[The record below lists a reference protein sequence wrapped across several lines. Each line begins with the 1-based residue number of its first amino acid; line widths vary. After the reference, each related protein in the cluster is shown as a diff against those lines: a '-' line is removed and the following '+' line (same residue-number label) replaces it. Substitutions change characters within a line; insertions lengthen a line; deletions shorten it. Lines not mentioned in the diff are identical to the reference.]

1 MKKII
6 KVTALS
12 LMVLTLA
19 ISKGHTQGTPV
30 PGGGGPGV
38 NGGGGFTPPSNG
50 GGGDGAVPFDG
61 GLSLI
66 LLAAGAGVGA
76 NNRKSITTINRNVN
90 R

>member
-1 MKKII
+1 MKKIL
-6 KVTALS
+6 KVTVLS
-12 LMVLTLA
+12 LLVLVIA
-19 ISKGHTQGTPV
+19 ISKGHAQGTPV

-38 NGGGGFTPPSNG
+38 NGSGGFTPPGNS

-76 NNRKSITTINRNVN
+76 RKKQLIKN
-90 R
+90 

>member
-6 KVTALS
+6 KVAALS
-12 LMVLTLA
+12 LMILTMA
-19 ISKGHTQGTPV
+19 ISKGHAQGTPV

-50 GGGDGAVPFDG
+50 GSGDGAVPFDG

-76 NNRKSITTINRNVN
+76 RKKNLIKDQ
-90 R
+90 

>member
-1 MKKII
+1 MKKLI
-6 KVTALS
+6 KVTILAL
-12 LMVLTLA
+12 LVLVIA
-19 ISKGHTQGTPV
+19 ICKGHAQGTPV

-66 LLAAGAGVGA
+66 LLAAGAGVGVK
-76 NNRKSITTINRNVN
+76 RKK
-90 R
+90 

>member
-1 MKKII
+1 MKRII
-6 KVTALS
+6 KITALT
-12 LMVLTLA
+12 LIVLTIA
-19 ISKGHTQGTPV
+19 ISKGHAQGTPV

-76 NNRKSITTINRNVN
+76 KKRNQLSILK
-90 R
+90 

>member
-1 MKKII
+1 MKKIFN
-6 KVTALS
+6 VTI
-12 LMVLTLA
+12 LTLLITITA
-19 ISKGHTQGTPV
+19 ISKGHAQGTPV

-38 NGGGGFTPPSNG
+38 NGSGGFTPASNA

-76 NNRKSITTINRNVN
+76 KKRVTNNA
-90 R
+90 

>member
-1 MKKII
+1 MKKIL
-6 KVTALS
+6 KVTTLS
-12 LMVLTLA
+12 LIVLTMA
-19 ISKGHTQGTPV
+19 ISKGHAQGTPV

-38 NGGGGFTPPSNG
+38 NGGGGFTPPDNS

-76 NNRKSITTINRNVN
+76 KKRKDYTTIK
-90 R
+90 

>member
-6 KVTALS
+6 QITLLS
-12 LMVLTLA
+12 LLVLA
-19 ISKGHTQGTPV
+19 IATSKGHAQSTPV

-38 NGGGGFTPPSNG
+38 NGSGGFTPPGNS

-76 NNRKSITTINRNVN
+76 RKRQLINN
-90 R
+90 

>member
-6 KVTALS
+6 QITILS
-12 LMVLTLA
+12 LLVLA
-19 ISKGHTQGTPV
+19 ITTTNGHAQSTPV

-50 GGGDGAVPFDG
+50 GGGDGGVPFDG

-66 LLAAGAGVGA
+66 LLAAGVGVGA
-76 NNRKSITTINRNVN
+76 KKRIQTSVKA
-90 R
+90 

>member
-6 KVTALS
+6 KVSILAL
-12 LMVLTLA
+12 LVLVIA
-19 ISKGHTQGTPV
+19 ISKGHAQGTPV

-76 NNRKSITTINRNVN
+76 RKKHLIHNS
-90 R
+90 

>member
-1 MKKII
+1 MNKII
-6 KVTALS
+6 KATAL
-12 LMVLTLA
+12 LFIVFA
-19 ISKGHTQGTPV
+19 ITTSKSHAQGTPV

-66 LLAAGAGVGA
+66 LLAVGAGVGA
-76 NNRKSITTINRNVN
+76 KKKVKSTL
-90 R
+90 

>member
-6 KVTALS
+6 KVAVLT
-12 LMVLTLA
+12 LMVLTIA
-19 ISKGHTQGTPV
+19 ISKGHAQGTPV

-76 NNRKSITTINRNVN
+76 KKRNQTSVKAQ
-90 R
+90 

>member
-6 KVTALS
+6 QITILS
-12 LMVLTLA
+12 LLVLA
-19 ISKGHTQGTPV
+19 IATTSGHAQSTPV

-50 GGGDGAVPFDG
+50 GGGDGSVPFDG

-66 LLAAGAGVGA
+66 LLAVGAGVGA
-76 NNRKSITTINRNVN
+76 KKKYQSSIKA
-90 R
+90 